1 MVVGGLLEVACDD
14 LRHAVGLG
22 PDANGGV
29 LLRAIEDWHEA
40 HPGQDLVGRAK
51 YRQPEHIEWD
61 DEAYRGDAYGAFA
74 WGAYVADIEVDLRTF
89 AVRVRD
95 FVAVQEI
102 GRVLHETLARGQ
114 IQGGVVQAL
123 GWSLLEE
130 CKWADGALQNA
141 QLTNYLI
148 PTTADV
154 PPIRVGFLEA
164 PYPHGAGGA
173 KGIGEL
179 PFDGVAPAVAN
190 AVASALGVDPTFVPL
205 TPESLM
211 DLALHGSESEGGA
224 P

>member
-1 MVVGGLLEVACDD
+1 MVPDSKGEALLA
-14 LRHAVGLG
+14 
-22 PDANGGV
+22 
-29 LLRAIEDWHEA
+29 AIRDWHEA
-40 HPGQDLVGRAK
+40 HPGQELLGRAK
-51 YRQPEHIEWD
+51 YRQPEHIQWD
-61 DEAYRGDAYGAFA
+61 DETYRGDAYGAFA
-74 WGAYVADIEVDLRTF
+74 WGAYVADVEVDLRTF
-89 AVRVRD
+89 AVAVRD

-123 GWSLLEE
+123 GWALLEE
-130 CKWADGALQNA
+130 CKWRDGAMENA
-141 QLTNYLI
+141 QLTNYII
-148 PTTADV
+148 PTTGDV
-154 PPIRVGFLEA
+154 PPIRVDFLEA

-205 TPESLM
+205 TPERLM
-211 DLALHGSESEGGA
+211 DLAARSPRTSGGGA